1 MDKMALLKRLSEERY
16 EYFATMG
23 LSPVKCRQLVAEKLD
38 VWKNMPVEE
47 LQRIMDAEDF
57 GS

>member
-1 MDKMALLKRLSEERY
+1 MDRIALLKRLSEERY

-23 LSPVKCRQLVAEKLD
+23 LSPVKCRQLVAEKLE
-38 VWKNMPVEE
+38 VWRNMPVEE
-47 LQRIMDAEDF
+47 LQRIMDEEDF